1 LSVLTTPVVLPGI
14 IITSINPGSVFGFF
28 DVSLM
33 MPTQG
38 GVSASIS
45 VRGVPESQ
53 ATAISNAM
61 LAGTTLTVTLT

>member
-1 LSVLTTPVVLPGI
+1 
-14 IITSINPGSVFGFF
+14 
-28 DVSLM
+28 M